1 MKRMKG
7 EDTIMTLLAPFI
19 SALTVA
25 VLCIGCVL
33 LGYWMGRNSI
43 ERPMRSE
50 NNPAKGHQGL
60 SDDPGG
66 DPYEYALSDDEDV
79 RVSTMK

>member
-1 MKRMKG
+1 
-7 EDTIMTLLAPFI
+7 MTLLAPLV
-19 SALTVA
+19 SA
-25 VLCIGCVL
+25 VLAIAVCIGCVL

-66 DPYEYALSDDEDV
+66 DPYEYALSDDEDI
-79 RVSTMK
+79 RVSTIK